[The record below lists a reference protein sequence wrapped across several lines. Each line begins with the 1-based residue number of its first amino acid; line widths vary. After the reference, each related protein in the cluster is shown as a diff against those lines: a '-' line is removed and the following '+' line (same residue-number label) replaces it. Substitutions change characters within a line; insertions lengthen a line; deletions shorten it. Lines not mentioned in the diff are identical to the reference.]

1 MRVRIQMRIRMHN
14 TGKNILK
21 SSSTL
26 LSPSP
31 QGEEEK
37 ERELREKIRG
47 SLRNHLLPR
56 LCGTLAGKAKGP
68 TAVADEDEL
77 VQRVPLAG
85 PIVRLLQL
93 DSTAAVERHVPGIVA
108 KLGSFLKS
116 KVTRTV
122 TRHRVPIPS
131 PPSSSPS
138 SCV

>member
-1 MRVRIQMRIRMHN
+1 V
-14 TGKNILK
+14 
-21 SSSTL
+21 
-26 LSPSP
+26 
-31 QGEEEK
+31 EDVK

-93 DSTAAVERHVPGIVA
+93 DSAAAVERHVPGIVA

-116 KVTRTV
+116 KVTRTLP
-122 TRHRVPIPS
+122 RHRVPTPS
-131 PPSSSPS
+131 PPPLLLL
-138 SCV
+138 VARQVEII

>member
-1 MRVRIQMRIRMHN
+1 M
-14 TGKNILK
+14 
-21 SSSTL
+21 
-26 LSPSP
+26 
-31 QGEEEK
+31 
-37 ERELREKIRG
+37 REKIRG

-93 DSTAAVERHVPGIVA
+93 DSAAAVERHVPGIVA

-116 KVTRTV
+116 KVTRYRTLSQGSD
-122 TRHRVPIPS
+122 PP
-131 PPSSSPS
+131 PPSFLCCKAGRYHLIEDVAKPYQIWDMQRSCADVNSPL
-138 SCV
+138 

>member
-1 MRVRIQMRIRMHN
+1 M
-14 TGKNILK
+14 
-21 SSSTL
+21 
-26 LSPSP
+26 SPSP
-31 QGEEEK
+31 QGEENVK

-47 SLRNHLLPR
+47 SLRHHLLPR

-93 DSTAAVERHVPGIVA
+93 DSAAAVERHVPGIVA

-122 TRHRVPIPS
+122 TRHRVPTPS
-131 PPSSSPS
+131 TVLWNRNCFLQFRLLKSYGSDSDI
-138 SCV
+138 

>member
-1 MRVRIQMRIRMHN
+1 M
-14 TGKNILK
+14 
-21 SSSTL
+21 
-26 LSPSP
+26 
-31 QGEEEK
+31 
-37 ERELREKIRG
+37 REKIRG

-93 DSTAAVERHVPGIVA
+93 DSAAAVERHVPGIVA

-116 KVTRTV
+116 KVLCPV
-122 TRHRVPIPS
+122 TWCR
-131 PPSSSPS
+131 PPPPLPF
-138 SCV
+138 CVARQVEII